1 MSSLSVS
8 RQEHEACALVCTGD
22 ARPLAAVAAAAAAG
36 AGGKE
41 NLAADA
47 YVMQVPVLA
56 RTMTLSTSNRS
67 RTTCLAQVYGVSM
80 SGKLTGLLPC

>member
-1 MSSLSVS
+1 MWPF
-8 RQEHEACALVCTGD
+8 QEHEACAPLCTGD

-47 YVMQVPVLA
+47 YVMQVAALRVP
-56 RTMTLSTSNRS
+56 
-67 RTTCLAQVYGVSM
+67 
-80 SGKLTGLLPC
+80 

>member
-1 MSSLSVS
+1 MCGL
-8 RQEHEACALVCTGD
+8 CTGD

-47 YVMQVPVLA
+47 FVMQVAAL
-56 RTMTLSTSNRS
+56 RT
-67 RTTCLAQVYGVSM
+67 
-80 SGKLTGLLPC
+80 P